1 MDTYNLLPE
10 NEYREAED
18 RRYLTP
24 NLQVD
29 ATNTF
34 IDNLRSNQQANNAQI
49 TMQTRNLGTQV
60 PSNLGGLTG
69 GTGYFTSRYQTP
81 QTNAATQNLRTAA
94 QAAAL
99 NQALANEKAY
109 WQKRYQDA
117 YRAYQKSAYD
127 KENTPTPVDPVE
139 DPKENVELGDSSK
152 TINGV
157 VPGVAGGYTVAN
169 IDTETGE
176 VLGYTGVPY
185 GEDGRTNYT
194 TYLDEAVST
203 PTRQK
208 IVRGVAGNDTTYLHT
223 LPNGNKVAVNE
234 AINELVR
241 KSDGNY
247 VLRNKNTGEERPV
260 GGQQ

>member
-10 NEYREAED
+10 NEYKEAEN
-18 RRYLTP
+18 RRYLNP

-117 YRAYQKSAYD
+117 YRAQQKSAYD
-127 KENTPTPVDPVE
+127 KANTPTGDNLSEILKKLGIDTNENEPGTEENNDVSIYDPNEVNPLGKVTMNTSGSLEWVDP
-139 DPKENVELGDSSK
+139 K
-152 TINGV
+152 TGYQYLLKSPREIDAIAAANSF
-157 VPGVAGGYTVAN
+157 AGAHP
-169 IDTETGE
+169 TEYPTQE
-176 VLGYTGVPY
+176 VN
-185 GEDGRTNYT
+185 GRTLVYNPADNMWYERG
-194 TYLDEAVST
+194 LLVFGGG
-203 PTRQK
+203 
-208 IVRGVAGNDTTYLHT
+208 VR
-223 LPNGNKVAVNE
+223 
-234 AINELVR
+234 
-241 KSDGNY
+241 
-247 VLRNKNTGEERPV
+247 
-260 GGQQ
+260 